1 MTLGGRPRRVPSH
14 LLCARDAHRALPP
27 APTAAAPSLSRV
39 PPLGLC
45 TRPAPCWRAPLP
57 GSPHPVWRSLLI
69 SPILFSLGTPS
80 IQTRSGPAS
89 VLRGPESLHM
99 ESGWLHGRRDG
110 SVQPTTVSAVP
121 SPMLLDGGLPHLR
134 GRSQQSFK
142 GGMLSPLTD
151 EKLRLCLLLFSSVK
165 KSPWSQSP
173 SHRRSWKGAPRVGRE
188 IRAPSDSLRV
198 CLCSPWPDTFK

>member
-14 LLCARDAHRALPP
+14 LLCARGAHRALPP

-121 SPMLLDGGLPHLR
+121 SSMLLDGGLPHLR

-173 SHRRSWKGAPRVGRE
+173 LPQKELERGPQSGERNQGA
-188 IRAPSDSLRV
+188 L
-198 CLCSPWPDTFK
+198 